1 MIGAVL
7 LFGALN
13 VLFEFVVLSMVP
25 PRMRLRVLG
34 NRNSQALLHFG
45 VLLLNLI
52 IHWGTLVGTMSGILS
67 FVCSMF
73 TVRIAQLVF
82 GQIKD
87 GRYYT
92 VGLVK
97 YSKEELV

>member
-1 MIGAVL
+1 MIDAVL
-7 LFGALN
+7 LFGVLN
-13 VLFEFVVLSMVP
+13 VLFEFILLSMVP
-25 PRMRLRVLG
+25 PKHRLRLLG
-34 NRNSQALLHFG
+34 NRNSQILLHFIC
-45 VLLLNLI
+45 LSLNLLV
-52 IHWGTLVGTMSGILS
+52 HWGTLIGTMSGILS
-67 FVCSMF
+67 FVCSIA
-73 TVRIAQLVF
+73 TVRIAQFVF

>member
-1 MIGAVL
+1 MIAAVL

-25 PRMRLRVLG
+25 PRARLRVLG
-34 NRNSQALLHFG
+34 NRNSQALIHIG
-45 VLLLNLI
+45 VLLANLI
-52 IHWGTLVGTMSGILS
+52 IHWGTLIGTMSGILS
-67 FVCSMF
+67 FVCSIV
-73 TVRIAQLVF
+73 TIRIAQFMF

>member
-1 MIGAVL
+1 MIAAVL

-25 PRMRLRVLG
+25 PRMRLRLLG
-34 NRNSQALLHFG
+34 NRNSQALIHIG
-45 VLLLNLI
+45 VLLANLI
-52 IHWGTLVGTMSGILS
+52 IHWGTLIGTMSGILS
-67 FVCSMF
+67 FVCSIV
-73 TVRIAQLVF
+73 TIRIAQFMF

>member
-1 MIGAVL
+1 MIDAVL

-25 PRMRLRVLG
+25 PRARLRVLG
-34 NRNSQALLHFG
+34 DRNKQALIHVG
-45 VLLLNLI
+45 VLLVNLI
-52 IHWGTLVGTMSGILS
+52 IHWGTLIGTMSGILS
-67 FVCSMF
+67 FVCSIV
-73 TVRIAQLVF
+73 TIRIAQLIF
-82 GQIKD
+82 GQIKE

>member
-1 MIGAVL
+1 MIDAVL

-34 NRNSQALLHFG
+34 NRNSQGLLHFG
-45 VLLLNLI
+45 ILLLNLI

-67 FVCSMF
+67 FVCSIV
-73 TVRIAQLVF
+73 TVRIAQFVF

>member
-67 FVCSMF
+67 FVCSIF

>member
-1 MIGAVL
+1 MIDAVL

-25 PRMRLRVLG
+25 PRTRLRVLG
-34 NRNSQALLHFG
+34 NHNSQALIHVG
-45 VLLLNLI
+45 VLLANLI
-52 IHWGTLVGTMSGILS
+52 IHWGTLIGTMSGILS
-67 FVCSMF
+67 FVCSVF

-82 GQIKD
+82 GQIKE

>member
-1 MIGAVL
+1 MIDAVL

-25 PRMRLRVLG
+25 PRARLRLLG
-34 NRNSQALLHFG
+34 NRNSQGLLHFG
-45 VLLLNLI
+45 VLLANLI
-52 IHWGTLVGTMSGILS
+52 IHWGTLIGTMSGILS
-67 FVCSMF
+67 FVCSIF

>member
-1 MIGAVL
+1 MIDAVL

-34 NRNSQALLHFG
+34 DRNKQALIHVG
-45 VLLLNLI
+45 VLLVNLI
-52 IHWGTLVGTMSGILS
+52 IHWGTLIGTMSGILS
-67 FVCSMF
+67 FVCSIV

-97 YSKEELV
+97 YSREELK

>member
-1 MIGAVL
+1 MIDAVL

-34 NRNSQALLHFG
+34 NRNSQTLLHVG
-45 VLLLNLI
+45 VLLINLI
-52 IHWGTLVGTMSGILS
+52 IHWGTLIGTMSGILS
-67 FVCSMF
+67 FVCSIV

-97 YSKEELV
+97 YSKEELK